1 MALFR
6 RHTAEDYEEQAG
18 RRFREH
24 DYPGS
29 LAAADQAIELAP
41 GLAMAYHHRGWA
53 LSELGRHA
61 EALDAFRQAIAL
73 DPAMTYVQ
81 YKIALELSF
90 LGRNVEALTA
100 TDVAIDVTGDDTA
113 PWILRGA
120 ILFEFERYDD
130 ALETFS
136 AVLER
141 EPGNGPVL
149 FDRARV
155 LQALGR
161 YDEAVAGFDE
171 ALRLV
176 PGMTAAREQRDI
188 TLAQAHEAQ

>member
-6 RHTAEDYEEQAG
+6 QHATAMD
-18 RRFREH
+18 
-24 DYPGS
+24 
-29 LAAADQAIELAP
+29 
-41 GLAMAYHHRGWA
+41 YHHRGWA
-53 LSELGRHA
+53 LSEHGRHA

-81 YKIALELSF
+81 YKIALELSL
-90 LGRNVEALTA
+90 LGRPVEALTA
-100 TDVAIDVTGDDTA
+100 ADVAIDVMGGDTA

-120 ILFEFERYDD
+120 ILFDLERYDD

-141 EPGNGPVL
+141 EPGNGPVHY
-149 FDRARV
+149 DRAKV

-161 YDEAVAGFDE
+161 YDQAVAGFD
-171 ALRLV
+171 
-176 PGMTAAREQRDI
+176 
-188 TLAQAHEAQ
+188 

>member
-18 RRFREH
+18 RRLREH

-29 LAAADQAIELAP
+29 LAAADRAIELAP

-53 LSELGRHA
+53 LSELGR
-61 EALDAFRQAIAL
+61 
-73 DPAMTYVQ
+73 P
-81 YKIALELSF
+81 
-90 LGRNVEALTA
+90 VEALTA

-130 ALETFS
+130 A
-136 AVLER
+136 
-141 EPGNGPVL
+141 
-149 FDRARV
+149 
-155 LQALGR
+155 
-161 YDEAVAGFDE
+161 VAGFDE